1 MPNYKRKILNKF
13 KGYDVSVDFYPA
25 DGDCCDTYYLRISSD
40 EIDNYV
46 WNVLD
51 EIWNEYGLSAENH
64 YEEGGYDCWELFYL
78 SRRHQYNIDSEIIL
92 HKHCHIY
99 WQQ

>member
-1 MPNYKRKILNKF
+1 MPNYRLKILKKF

-51 EIWNEYGLSAENH
+51 EIWNEYGLS
-64 YEEGGYDCWELFYL
+64 L
-78 SRRHQYNIDSEIIL
+78 RRRWLRLLGIIL
-92 HKHCHIY
+92 FVENTSI
-99 WQQ
+99 